1 MNRAGFV
8 IATVAALIAVAGGGF
23 IAGRTQQQPAESSGM
38 AVVSPAAAQTSSAP
52 IYYQDP
58 DGRPLYSLMPTRT
71 PDGRDYRGVPPGA
84 DISFEDASAPEAAA
98 PAPMDRKIKYYRN
111 PMGLPDTSPTP
122 KKDSMGMDYIPV
134 YEGEDSD
141 DGSVKLSPGK
151 IQRTGVKSEP
161 AAKRVIRTTIRAP
174 GTIQLDERRV
184 SVISMRSESFVLKVA
199 NVTTGSHVVKGQP
212 LMEVYSPA
220 VSSAA
225 AEYLATI
232 TSKMTGGD
240 GSYGRGSRQRLMNLD
255 VPEAAIVAI
264 EKSRNVPT
272 SIEWTA
278 PRDGIVLERNAIE
291 GMRVQP
297 GGVLFRIA
305 DHSVVWAL
313 IDVGERDLGAIS
325 IGQPA
330 TVKARSFPGREFS
343 GKVEV
348 IYPEINR
355 ETRTA
360 RIRVELPN
368 PDLVLLHDMYVDAE
382 IDTGSGEPMLSVA
395 ESAVMDTGS
404 RQAVF
409 VDKGQGR
416 FEPREVKL
424 GQRGS
429 GYIEVRQG
437 LTDGEPVVVSA
448 NFLIDA
454 ESNLKAALKGFSE
467 AGGQP

>member
-1 MNRAGFV
+1 MSRA
-8 IATVAALIAVAGGGF
+8 IWASATVAALIAAAGGGF
-23 IAGRTQQQPAESSGM
+23 VAGRKQYPAPEISSP
-38 AVVSPAAAQTSSAP
+38 AVTTPAAAETSGAP

-58 DGRPLYSLMPTRT
+58 DGKPFYSLMPKKTT
-71 PDGRDYRGVPPGA
+71 DGRDYRAVPAGA
-84 DISFEDASAPEAAA
+84 DVSFDEAETPAPAAA
-98 PAPMDRKIKYYRN
+98 SSERKIKYYRN

-134 YEGEDSD
+134 YEGEDTD

-161 AAKRVIRTTIRAP
+161 AAKRVIRSIIRAP

-199 NVTTGSHVVKGQP
+199 NVTTGSHVVKDQS

-232 TSKMTGGD
+232 TSKTTGGD
-240 GSYGRGSRQRLMNLD
+240 ASYGRGSRQRLVNLD
-255 VPEAAIVAI
+255 VPDAAISTI
-264 EKSRNVPT
+264 EKSRTVPT
-272 SIEWTA
+272 TIAWTA

-291 GMRVQP
+291 GMRVEP

-313 IDVGERDLGAIS
+313 IGVAERDLGAIS
-325 IGQPA
+325 IGQAA
-330 TVKARSFPGREFS
+330 TVKARSFPGRAFS

-348 IYPEINR
+348 VYPEINK

-382 IDTGSGEPMLSVA
+382 IETGGGEPLLSVP
-395 ESAVMDTGS
+395 ESAVLDTGN
-404 RQAVF
+404 RQAVL

-416 FEPREVKL
+416 FEPRDVKL
-424 GQRGS
+424 GHRG
-429 GYIEVRQG
+429 GGHVEVREG
-437 LTDGEPVVVSA
+437 IAEGEAVVVSA

-454 ESNLKAALKGFSE
+454 ESNLKAALKAFSDPG
-467 AGGQP
+467 AQQ